1 MHQAALIRVSR
12 KTGNGLAHT
21 THVWPF
27 RWMVELELQ
36 LMKTWRRRKKNLV
49 KYRYYESYFDGD
61 AIPTEQT
68 K

>member
-1 MHQAALIRVSR
+1 
-12 KTGNGLAHT
+12 
-21 THVWPF
+21 
-27 RWMVELELQ
+27 MVELELQ